1 MEKREEDINRFVGRP
16 ENNFKT
22 MIINIAK
29 VKRNAHP
36 MCTGKSLAKKIHAH
50 FGHLKGFPKCGSIE
64 QYISLPTEL
73 PRQIEKDVKLD
84 YQLIIPHNLL
94 HLKK

>member
-1 MEKREEDINRFVGRP
+1 MHRKIF
-16 ENNFKT
+16 
-22 MIINIAK
+22 
-29 VKRNAHP
+29 
-36 MCTGKSLAKKIHAH
+36 SKKIHAH